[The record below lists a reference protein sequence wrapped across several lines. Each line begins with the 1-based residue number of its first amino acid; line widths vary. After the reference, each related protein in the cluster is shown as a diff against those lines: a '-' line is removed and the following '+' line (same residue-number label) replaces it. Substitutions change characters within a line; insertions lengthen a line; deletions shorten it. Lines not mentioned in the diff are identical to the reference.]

1 MKAAIILSILGGLL
15 MIGIAAA
22 TTLNNKVDRVE
33 DKSTQR
39 LERIEDKIDNQSKD
53 INNLSIAIGRIE
65 EKLD

>member
-1 MKAAIILSILGGLL
+1 VKAAIILSILGGLL

>member
-1 MKAAIILSILGGLL
+1 MKTAIILSILGGLL